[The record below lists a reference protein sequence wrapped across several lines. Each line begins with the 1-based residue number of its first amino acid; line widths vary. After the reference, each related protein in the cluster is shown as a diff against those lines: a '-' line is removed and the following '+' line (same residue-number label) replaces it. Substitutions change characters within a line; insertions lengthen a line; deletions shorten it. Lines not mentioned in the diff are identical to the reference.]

1 MLIFLLLA
9 TSMSKLQFLQ
19 LDTDDLIPVF
29 STVLTYES
37 MGGDM
42 TVDQIADFFDLTL
55 ITPSED
61 AEGLSLS
68 DIEGT
73 DDIEE
78 LEEIAEDSDN
88 PAALSL
94 I

>member
-1 MLIFLLLA
+1 
-9 TSMSKLQFLQ
+9 
-19 LDTDDLIPVF
+19 
-29 STVLTYES
+29 
-37 MGGDM
+37 M
-42 TVDQIADFFDLTL
+42 TVDQIADFFELTL

-73 DDIEE
+73 DDIED